1 MVATTS
7 KQCQTEPDPAE
18 LALTQLQ
25 FELEQLSETNGNIA
39 AENAQLKH
47 ELSDQHSKVTQYE
60 QTITKLEA
68 QIEGLEQ

>member
-25 FELEQLSETNGNIA
+25 FELEQLSESNSNIA

-47 ELSDQHSKVTQYE
+47 ELSD
-60 QTITKLEA
+60 
-68 QIEGLEQ
+68 

>member
-1 MVATTS
+1 MKPPMAPSSASRHQQPFKPGAQMVATTS

-47 ELSDQHSKVTQYE
+47 ELSD
-60 QTITKLEA
+60 
-68 QIEGLEQ
+68 

>member
-1 MVATTS
+1 MVTTTS

-25 FELEQLSETNGNIA
+25 FELEQLSESNSNIA

-47 ELSDQHSKVTQYE
+47 ELND
-60 QTITKLEA
+60 
-68 QIEGLEQ
+68 